1 MSVAI
6 PPAGIHRLTDR
17 QYFALDLPSS
27 STTKVLLGAPN
38 AKLAYERDNPRE
50 DTDDLTVGAYV
61 HALCLDP
68 DSVDDNFLMV
78 GEINRR
84 TKEGK
89 AEWDAVQSRAER
101 TGARVLTADLREK
114 GELMAHS
121 VLNHPSATAILR
133 AANEREVTVI
143 GDIGGLPAKAKIDA
157 IASVLN
163 GDGSVDT
170 VVIDIKTT
178 QSADPRTFAADA
190 AKFGYFHQAAW
201 YTRLLRQHRTCCEE
215 FVIIAV
221 EKNPPYLVAVFRI
234 PSVAVSVADHKIDAV
249 AERWWAVQAGD
260 RTGYPQDIVEL
271 EPPKWWLIG
280 E

>member
-6 PPAGIHRLTDR
+6 PLAGIHRISDR
-17 QYFALDLPSS
+17 EYFAIDLPSS
-27 STTKVLLGAPN
+27 SATKVLLNGPN
-38 AKLAYERDNPRE
+38 AKLAYERENPRE
-50 DTDDLTVGAYV
+50 DTDDFTVGAYV

-68 DSVDDNFLMV
+68 ASVEENFIMV

-89 AEWDAVQSRAER
+89 AEWESLQSRADR
-101 TGARVLTADLREK
+101 TGARVLTAELREK
-114 GELMAHS
+114 GELMADS
-121 VLNHPSATAILR
+121 VLRHPSATAILR
-133 AANEREVTVI
+133 AAHEREVTVI
-143 GDIGGLPAKAKIDA
+143 GEIGGRPAKAKIDG
-157 IASVLN
+157 IALVPCDDGLMESVI
-163 GDGSVDT
+163 
-170 VVIDIKTT
+170 IDIKTT

-201 YTRLLRQHRTCCEE
+201 YTRLLRQHRQRVEE

-221 EKNPPYLVAVFRI
+221 EKHPPYLVAVFRI
-234 PSVAVSVADHKIDAV
+234 PSVAVSVADRKIEEV
-249 AERWWAVQAGD
+249 ADRWWCVKAGD
-260 RTGYPQDIVEL
+260 RSGYSENIVEL

>member
-6 PPAGIHRLTDR
+6 PPAGIHRLTDPE
-17 QYFALDLPSS
+17 YFAIDLPSS
-27 STTKVLLGAPN
+27 SATKVLLNGPN

-50 DTDDLTVGAYV
+50 DTDDFTVGAYV

-68 DSVDDNFLMV
+68 DSVDANFIMV

-89 AEWDAVQSRAER
+89 AEWESLQSRAER

-143 GDIGGLPAKAKIDA
+143 GEIGGRPAKAKIDA

-170 VVIDIKTT
+170 VIIDIKTT

-190 AKFGYFHQAAW
+190 AKYGYFHQAAW
-201 YTRLLRQHRTCCEE
+201 YTRLLRQHRKYCEE

-221 EKNPPYLVAVFRI
+221 EKNPPYLVAVFRV
-234 PSVAVSVADHKIDAV
+234 PSVAVSVADRKIEEL
-249 AERWWAVQAGD
+249 AERWWCVKAGD
-260 RTGYPQDIVEL
+260 RTGYGQDIVEL